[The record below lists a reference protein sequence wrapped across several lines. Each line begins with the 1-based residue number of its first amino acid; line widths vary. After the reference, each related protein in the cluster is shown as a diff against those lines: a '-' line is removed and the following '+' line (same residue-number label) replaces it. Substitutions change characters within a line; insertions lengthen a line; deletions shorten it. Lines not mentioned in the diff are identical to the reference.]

1 VSLLTIEEVSKRY
14 RRGSREYVA
23 LRDVSMAIARD
34 ELVAVLGARKSG
46 RSTLM
51 RIAAGLE
58 RPDEGVVRFEGL
70 ALSSATSV
78 VGHRICFCHASFS
91 PVHGE
96 RVLDHAAAP
105 LLAQRLSLRAA
116 RRGAESALERAAV
129 AECASMRPDELNG
142 AERVRVALARAL
154 AIEPRLLVV
163 DDPTAGVGSLESDG
177 ILRLLRSLADEG
189 VAVLMCTDDAMS
201 ISGAHRAFS
210 LDAGVLRGEAR
221 AHSAEIVPLRPRA
234 AARPGAHLG

>member
-1 VSLLTIEEVSKRY
+1 MSLLSIEHVSKRY

-23 LRDVSMAIARD
+23 LRDVSLATERD
-34 ELVAVLGARKSG
+34 ELIAVLGARKSG

-58 RPDEGVVRFEGL
+58 RPDEGAVRFEGV
-70 ALSSATSV
+70 ALSAATGV
-78 VGHRICFCHASFS
+78 LGHRICFCHASFS
-91 PVHGE
+91 PMHGE

-105 LLAQRLSLRAA
+105 LLAQRLSLRVA
-116 RRGAESALERAAV
+116 RRRAESALERAAV
-129 AECASMRPDELNG
+129 GQCTSMRPDELNG

-154 AIEPRLLVV
+154 ATEPRLLVV

-177 ILRLLRSLADEG
+177 ILRLLRSLADDS

-210 LDAGVLRGEAR
+210 LDAGVLRGEAQ
-221 AHSAEIVPLRPRA
+221 APPAEVVPLRPRA
-234 AARPGAHLG
+234 AAGPGAHLQ